1 MENNFLS
8 GGIEELQQAK
18 TAITEAGELQSAF
31 NAAQAAASAKEKD
44 LESQKKYVTDKI
56 NSAVKERRAT
66 LKKTHDEQVDLAAKD
81 LRDAEK
87 KRKAAKND
95 AVQHRITNETSDLS
109 GQIDKLK
116 REAKAILKDNKMPGF
131 VNTSY
136 YYSLF
141 APKRAI
147 DFVVFVI
154 TVILAFGV
162 IPNVVCLLMQT
173 DKLIYKILVYLAIV
187 VFFVALYFIFFA
199 ISKRNQKGQAIED
212 VREKR
217 TKIRENKKQIKKMSK
232 SIIKDKDETIYG
244 LEGFDSEI
252 AGFQQ
257 ILNEKTQ
264 KREEALKYFDENTAV
279 EIKAEIERENQP
291 AIDQLTAELS
301 TCRTELEDARTKATQ
316 AAANVTDSFEIYL
329 GKKNT
334 SADKVDGLIGLIQEG
349 KAKTIMEA
357 LDIQNGEIK

>member
-18 TAITEAGELQSAF
+18 TAITEAGELQAAF
-31 NAAQAAASAKEKD
+31 NAAEAAASAKEKD
-44 LESQKKYVTDKI
+44 LESQKKYVADKI
-56 NSAVKERRAT
+56 SSAVKERRAT
-66 LKKTHDEQVDLAAKD
+66 LKKTYDEQVDLATKD
-81 LRDAEK
+81 LREAER

-95 AVQHRITNETSDLS
+95 AVQHRITSETSDLT

-116 REAKAILKDNKMPGF
+116 REAKAILKDNRMPGF
-131 VNTSY
+131 VNTAY
-136 YYSLF
+136 FYSLF
-141 APKRAI
+141 APKRPI

-162 IPNVVCLLMQT
+162 IPNVVCLLLKT
-173 DKLIYKILVYLAIV
+173 DKLIIKILVYLAIV

-199 ISKRNQKGQAIED
+199 VSKRNKKGQAIED
-212 VREKR
+212 VRKKR
-217 TKIRENKKQIKKMSK
+217 TEIRENKKQVKKMSK
-232 SIIKDKDETIYG
+232 SIIKDKDESIYG
-244 LEGFDSEI
+244 LEGYDSEI

-257 ILNEKTQ
+257 VVNEKTQ
-264 KREEALKYFDENTAV
+264 KRDEALKFFDEQTTA
-279 EIKAEIERENQP
+279 EITAEIERENQP
-291 AIDQLTAELS
+291 AIDQLTAELA
-301 TCRTELEDARTKATQ
+301 TCKEELESARTKAAET
-316 AAANVTDSFEIYL
+316 AANVTNSFEIYL

-334 SADKVDGLIGLIQEG
+334 SAEKVDGLIGLIQEG